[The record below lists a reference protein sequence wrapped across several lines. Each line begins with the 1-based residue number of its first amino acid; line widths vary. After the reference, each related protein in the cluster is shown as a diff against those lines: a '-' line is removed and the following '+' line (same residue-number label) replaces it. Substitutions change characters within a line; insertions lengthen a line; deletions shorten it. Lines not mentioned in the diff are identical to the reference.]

1 MSVVPEEV
9 VMSEAHAPELTA
21 PNEALEPALE
31 AGTLHVPEA
40 NGAAPAANGTAPH
53 ATPESNGTA
62 AASSPEL
69 TGNAPA
75 AASPV
80 AAPAASS
87 AEAALPAVPA
97 SAAPPASMPASA
109 ADEDL
114 MSAAMLPD
122 KPSGRQSD
130 YESMFKELSD
140 GDVVTGTVVHIDK
153 DGVLVDVGS
162 KSEGVIRPNE
172 LSREPF
178 ESMEE
183 VVKVNDSVKV
193 VVIGRMDDGT
203 LLLSKKRADFEKAWD
218 KVIDAMNEG
227 VILHA
232 MVSERVKGGLVVDL
246 GIRGFVPA
254 SHVGTGDFKHLNLDK
269 YVGQSIPLKVIE
281 VDRERRKVVLSNR
294 LATQEER
301 EQKKNETLASLKEGE
316 VRKGIVRRVT
326 DYGAFIDL
334 GGIDGLL
341 HVSEMSWAR
350 IKHPSEVVHNGQE
363 LDVIILKLKLNEGR
377 ISLGLRQILPDP
389 WTEVGEKYNV
399 GDTLKVTIS
408 RLVPF
413 GAFVQLPEGV
423 EAIIPNGELSDRR
436 ISKPGD
442 VVNPGDEVEAKVVEM
457 RTEER
462 KMTLSIRRMTEV
474 PGGAV
479 REPYVPE
486 PELGGGRGRDGRER
500 ERDGGRDGRIEGPPP
515 ARTSDNGNR
524 ERRRRE
530 GGGGG
535 RNRGGMEFG
544 SDTED
549 DYKEF
554 KNFRA
559 NQREETFGTSLADL
573 LGAQLGDLS
582 KLREEVSADGGTEEA
597 KPEEGAE

>member
-9 VMSEAHAPELTA
+9 VMSETRAPEDA
-21 PNEALEPALE
+21 
-31 AGTLHVPEA
+31 AGE
-40 NGAAPAANGTAPH
+40 
-53 ATPESNGTA
+53 
-62 AASSPEL
+62 
-69 TGNAPA
+69 APA
-75 AASPV
+75 AASTPAPAATSGPALPQTNGSAPAAPP
-80 AAPAASS
+80 AAPAATV
-87 AEAALPAVPA
+87 AA
-97 SAAPPASMPASA
+97 SAT
-109 ADEDL
+109 DEDL

-122 KPSGRQSD
+122 KPAVRQSD
-130 YESMFKELSD
+130 YENMFKELAE

-178 ESMEE
+178 ENIED
-183 VVKVNDSVKV
+183 VVKVNDPVKV

-218 KVIDAMNEG
+218 KVIEAMNAG
-227 VILHA
+227 TILHA

-269 YVGQSIPLKVIE
+269 FVGQSIPLKVIE
-281 VDRERRKVVLSNR
+281 VDRERRKIVLSNR

-301 EQKKNETLASLKEGE
+301 EQKKTETLSSLKEGE

-363 LDVIILKLKLNEGR
+363 LDVMILKLKLGEGR

-389 WTEVGEKYNV
+389 WTEIGEKYKV
-399 GDTLKVTIS
+399 GDTIKVTIS

-413 GAFVQLPEGV
+413 GAFVQLEEGV

-436 ISKPGD
+436 IGKPGD

-457 RTEER
+457 RPEER
-462 KMTLSIRRMTEV
+462 KMTLSIRRMTESV
-474 PGGAV
+474 GAV

-486 PELGGGRGRDGRER
+486 PELGGGRGREGRER
-500 ERDGGRDGRIEGPPP
+500 ERTGERDGRIEGGA
-515 ARTSDNGNR
+515 ARPVDNGNR

-530 GGGGG
+530 GGNTGGG
-535 RNRGGMEFG
+535 RSRGGMDYG

-573 LGAQLGDLS
+573 LGAQLGDLG
-582 KLREEVSADGGTEEA
+582 KLRDAAPAENSADTEPEA
-597 KPEEGAE
+597 DKE